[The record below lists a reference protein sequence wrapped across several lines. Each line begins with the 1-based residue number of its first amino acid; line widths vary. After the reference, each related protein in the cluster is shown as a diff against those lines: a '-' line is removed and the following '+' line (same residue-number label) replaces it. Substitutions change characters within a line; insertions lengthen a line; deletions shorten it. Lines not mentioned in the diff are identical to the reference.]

1 MLQDFLAYNEQ
12 KKLLMPGDT
21 VVAGVSGGADSVC
34 LLALL
39 DELKEKLGLTLYV
52 IHVHH
57 GIRGAEADRDAAFVR
72 ELAGKKNLPFC
83 LIKKDVPA
91 AAKELGMTE
100 EEAGRRLRY
109 EAMEEYAKKVG
120 ADKIALAHHRD
131 DQAETVLF
139 HLFRGSGPRGLRGMP
154 VKRGPFI
161 RPLLFVSRQEI
172 EAYLAEKQLSYCEDS
187 TNSSLKYS
195 RNILRRQILPVI
207 TKNINAQAAAHIAA
221 MAERQEKWCLYI
233 EKQGREAAGR
243 LVRKEDNGYS
253 LDTDGFLREEEVVR
267 DEVLRQVLE
276 KMVTGAKDISAV
288 HYEKIHSLC
297 RAESGRRIQL
307 PG

>member
-1 MLQDFLAYNEQ
+1 
-12 KKLLMPGDT
+12 
-21 VVAGVSGGADSVC
+21 
-34 LLALL
+34 
-39 DELKEKLGLTLYV
+39 
-52 IHVHH
+52 
-57 GIRGAEADRDAAFVR
+57 
-72 ELAGKKNLPFC
+72 
-83 LIKKDVPA
+83 
-91 AAKELGMTE
+91 
-100 EEAGRRLRY
+100 
-109 EAMEEYAKKVG
+109 MEEYAKKVG

-243 LVRKEDNGYS
+243 LVRKMCIRDRDCSTAMEWS
-253 LDTDGFLREEEVVR
+253 LWDDFATVCLDSRKNR
-267 DEVLRQVLE
+267 KKRQKKGKKALNYC
-276 KMVTGAKDISAV
+276 AKTPII
-288 HYEKIHSLC
+288 KTL
-297 RAESGRRIQL
+297 QL
-307 PG
+307 